1 MVKPDKEADKKR
13 HPAHVQD
20 FHLAGEIKYIEL
32 FSRHNFYSIVF
43 KLLPPASLYARRVV

>member
-1 MVKPDKEADKKR
+1 MVKPYKEADEKS

-43 KLLPPASLYARRVV
+43 